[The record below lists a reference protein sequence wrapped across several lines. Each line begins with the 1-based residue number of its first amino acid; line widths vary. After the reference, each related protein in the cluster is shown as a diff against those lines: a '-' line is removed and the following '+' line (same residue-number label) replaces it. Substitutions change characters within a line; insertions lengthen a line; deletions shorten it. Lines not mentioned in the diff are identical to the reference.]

1 MKYTVEFK
9 KTALKEFNKLPLKM
23 QDKILEVAEFLKV
36 NPYSEVLQTKKIKG
50 HDRLYR
56 VRIGDYRMVY
66 EVLNEV
72 LVIYV
77 IKIGHRKEVYRKDF

>member
-9 KTALKEFNKLPLKM
+9 KSALKEFNKLPLKI
-23 QDKILEVAEFLKV
+23 QDKFLEVAEFLKV

-50 HDRLYR
+50 HDALYR

-66 EVLNEV
+66 EVLNKV

-77 IKIGHRKEVYRKDF
+77 IKIGHRKEVYRAV